1 MKFYLDT
8 ANLAA
13 IKKYN
18 AMGMV
23 DGVTTN
29 PSLIVKE
36 GGDFEETIKAICKEV
51 YPNPVSA
58 EVTATDYE
66 GMVSEGKRNKSW
78 AENVVV
84 KIPMIP
90 EGLRA
95 TKTLSKMGIPI
106 NMTLIFSPNQ
116 GLAAAKAGASYL
128 SPFIG
133 RLDDIGQDG
142 MGVIRD
148 LVAIKNAYGGR
159 FKAEILVASIRHPVH
174 VLEAAKLGAD
184 IGTMPA
190 EVMDKLLMHP
200 LTDIGLKRFLDDW
213 NKAKK
218 EKPSLTV

>member
-8 ANLAA
+8 ANLAS

-18 AMGMV
+18 AMGLV

-36 GGDFEETIKAICKEV
+36 GADFEETIKAICKEV

-66 GMVSEGKRNKSW
+66 GMLAEGKRNKAF

-90 EGLRA
+90 EGLKA
-95 TKTLSKMGIPI
+95 TKALSKMGIPI
-106 NMTLIFSPNQ
+106 NMTLIFSANQ

-148 LVAIKNAYGGR
+148 LVAIKNAYGSA
-159 FKAEILVASIRHPVH
+159 FKAEVLVASIRHPIH